1 MVNIFTDLGVSFVL
15 GVLTPLTAV
24 CILPLYPAFLTYLSN
39 QLSGK
44 SSDRKTYALFGL
56 IAVAGVVTFMLLIG
70 LVFTTI
76 LQTSLTAVVTI
87 VSPIAFG
94 ILFIISLLLIFNVDF
109 SKFIP
114 AAHAP
119 KISKNPL
126 VSAFTFGFFFGAIVL
141 PCNPG
146 FIAAFFAR
154 ATTTPE
160 FLANMTNFLA
170 FGFGLGFPLL
180 AFSLLSSTKSVA
192 IIGFLTTHKRK
203 INLFAGIFMLLVS
216 LYYLFCVFQVFG
228 NNVVV
233 SAICAP
239 LNSIFGSFVQVGSS
253 LL

>member
-1 MVNIFTDLGVSFVL
+1 MVNIFTDIGISFVL

-56 IAVAGVVTFMLLIG
+56 IAVVGVVTFMMLIG

-76 LQTSLTAVVTI
+76 LQTSLTTVVTI
-87 VSPIAFG
+87 ISPIAFG
-94 ILFIISLLLIFNVDF
+94 ILFIISLLLIFNIDF
-109 SKFIP
+109 TKFIP
-114 AAHAP
+114 AAHTP

-126 VSAFTFGFFFGAIVL
+126 VSAFAFGFFFGAIVL

-160 FLANMTNFLA
+160 FLANMTKQQS
-170 FGFGLGFPLL
+170 FPLKL
-180 AFSLLSSTKSVA
+180 PCL
-192 IIGFLTTHKRK
+192 
-203 INLFAGIFMLLVS
+203 
-216 LYYLFCVFQVFG
+216 
-228 NNVVV
+228 
-233 SAICAP
+233 
-239 LNSIFGSFVQVGSS
+239 
-253 LL
+253 